1 MEDPI
6 TRPVL
11 ELEETLPHV
20 HIALMPDPESLSNL
34 ALLQARVHRSL
45 PQEHAKHI
53 AWVPPEFFGIV
64 LAYIGCI
71 RVSLLEILH
80 DIMKDLFRS
89 EVTLPLQAYRF
100 ATAHDAQGFPRLL
113 GVGLVQFDP
122 LLTLRNRLIERL
134 AQQGIETLP
143 IEFVQRIIL
152 ARLPENAGNIMST
165 LEGFA
170 SEFPITLQCSHVD
183 LANRKDLH
191 RNIWAQVI
199 LGKSKTQGTFA
210 KLHGCCR
217 EQSNRFAVHGGLDC
231 PMRNVPEYIL
241 DCFET
246 GCTPTHP
253 PETPA
258 DAKVDAEIVHEGT
271 QDLLRFSRNRLSTS
285 LSKITE
291 TAVDNENEKI
301 DVQQR
306 PQSTKK
312 EHQPPLSVNH
322 RNPQSHDRSKPDVQK
337 KPKNRE
343 VQQQPR
349 EQEKNKPSFNNANRH
364 SRRNEQERQKNRNI
378 LCSQNPPEHRVER

>member
-1 MEDPI
+1 MEKPI
-6 TRPVL
+6 TQPVL

-20 HIALMPDPESLSNL
+20 HIALMPDPESLSTL

-45 PQEHAKHI
+45 SQEHVQPI

-64 LAYIGCI
+64 LAYIGRI

-80 DIMKDLFRS
+80 DIMKDLLRS
-89 EVTLPLQAYRF
+89 ETTFSLQAYRF
-100 ATAHDAQGFPRLL
+100 STAHDTQGFPRLL

-122 LLTLRNRLIERL
+122 LLTLRTRLIERL
-134 AQQGIETLP
+134 AQQGIDTLP
-143 IEFVQRIIL
+143 LEFVQRITL
-152 ARLPENAGNIMST
+152 ARLPENTSNVMST

-183 LANRKDLH
+183 LASRKGLH

-199 LGKSKTQGTFA
+199 LGKSKPQGTFA

-217 EQSNRFAVHGGLDC
+217 EQSNRFAVHGVLDC

-246 GCTPTHP
+246 GRTPIHP

-258 DAKVDAEIVHEGT
+258 NAKVDAEIVHEGT
-271 QDLLRFSRNRLSTS
+271 QDLLRFGRNRFSTFLSEN
-285 LSKITE
+285 TE
-291 TAVDNENEKI
+291 TVVDKKATI

-306 PQSTKK
+306 PQSTAK
-312 EHQPPLSVNH
+312 EHQPQLSVNH
-322 RNPQSHDRSKPDVQK
+322 RHPRYNERSRPDVQK
-337 KPKNRE
+337 KPKHRE
-343 VQQQPR
+343 IPKQPR
-349 EQEKNKPSFNNANRH
+349 EQEKNRPSFNNENRH
-364 SRRNEQERQKNRNI
+364 SRRNEQERQKE
-378 LCSQNPPEHRVER
+378 SQHSIFPKSPGTPGGGE